1 MTYLVMWM
9 MKFLRTRKIRKKKAS
24 KNLKQQFLNLKV
36 SFYSLIVIKLI
47 DIENKNC
54 NFQDEIFADLS
65 DEEIYD
71 LKSKSKPN
79 SDSLFDDPLS

>member
-9 MKFLRTRKIRKKKAS
+9 MKFSRTRKIRKKKAS

-54 NFQDEIFADLS
+54 NFQEEIFADLS
-65 DEEIYD
+65 DEDIFD

>member
-1 MTYLVMWM
+1 M
-9 MKFLRTRKIRKKKAS
+9 
-24 KNLKQQFLNLKV
+24 

-54 NFQDEIFADLS
+54 NFQEEIFADLS
-65 DEEIYD
+65 DEDIFD